1 MKRTFYV
8 SYITHQLTSGGSIV
22 NTTVTLENE
31 QKANVQTFK
40 EIINKRN
47 ADNPHPFN
55 DYHCSK
61 IIAWSLIEF

>member
-8 SYITHQLTSGGSIV
+8 SYITHQLASDGSIV
-22 NTTVTLENE
+22 NTTVTLEGE

-40 EIINKRN
+40 EIINARN

>member
-8 SYITHQLTSGGSIV
+8 SYITHQLVSGGSIV
-22 NTTVTLENE
+22 NTTVTLEEE

-40 EIINKRN
+40 DIINARN

-61 IIAWSLIEF
+61 IIAWSLIEY

>member
-8 SYITHQLTSGGSIV
+8 SYITHQLASEGSIV
-22 NTTVTLENE
+22 NTTVTLEKE

-40 EIINKRN
+40 DIINARN
-47 ADNPHPFN
+47 ADNPYPFN